1 MLRITIYDE
10 FFKQYFTS
18 EFETVEQAKELYS
31 VELDCMPDDIIV
43 TKIEPI
49 ERS

>member
-10 FFKQYFTS
+10 FFKQYFTGD
-18 EFETVEQAKELYS
+18 FESVDQAKELYS
-31 VELDCMPDDIIV
+31 YELDCMPDDIII